1 MIEKIKTFIVIKY
14 FSKFDPKY
22 ESTIGKIHYQDA
34 WGRMLS
40 KDLKISFIDF
50 SIKLDEK
57 TQVIYDKITKLVNS
71 SKNEWFKALLI
82 NLQKWIID
90 PTETQSNLVAVQNYL
105 LDENVDSLTDDEKKE
120 IQRIVNELSDSTSI
134 SAMWW
139 TEYDTAKK
147 KFYRYYL
154 VI

>member
-1 MIEKIKTFIVIKY
+1 
-14 FSKFDPKY
+14 
-22 ESTIGKIHYQDA
+22 
-34 WGRMLS
+34 MLS